1 MMNKRSFFVSLFDF
15 VVICVTVNSQNFVV
29 IFSQRLLK
37 SHLGILQILFV
48 LYLIFIL
55 DKWISI
61 VIRKKKI

>member
-1 MMNKRSFFVSLFDF
+1 
-15 VVICVTVNSQNFVV
+15 
-29 IFSQRLLK
+29 
-37 SHLGILQILFV
+37 LQILFV